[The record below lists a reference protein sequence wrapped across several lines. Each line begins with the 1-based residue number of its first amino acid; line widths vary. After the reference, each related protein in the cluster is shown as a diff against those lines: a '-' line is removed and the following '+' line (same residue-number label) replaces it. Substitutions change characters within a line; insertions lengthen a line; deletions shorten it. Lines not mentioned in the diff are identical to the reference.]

1 MIILQVMWID
11 IILTFICSGYIGFA
25 SILYCISLVVLGLMV
40 HLHKTLI
47 HCIKIKEKE
56 IINDLPLITSL
67 FPIGKNTYINILM
80 STIIHSIISVSL
92 LGMPLLGLGI
102 VILSIYRIKNEK
114 DLEELVCQK

>member
-1 MIILQVMWID
+1 
-11 IILTFICSGYIGFA
+11 
-25 SILYCISLVVLGLMV
+25 
-40 HLHKTLI
+40 TLI

-67 FPIGKNTYINILM
+67 FPIGKNTYINIFM

-92 LGMPLLGLGI
+92 LEMPLLGLGI
-102 VILSIYRIKNEK
+102 VILSMYRIKNEK